1 MFKDKIKKI
10 KLFIWGNIL
19 FATILGIYAQNI
31 TYHIVGD
38 SLARDS
44 LLFWLTILTITSI
57 VLFLAT
63 PILIYNVINKS
74 KIKKQIFVP
83 HLIANYAI
91 GISTS
96 IFSIFVLVMSW
107 G

>member
-1 MFKDKIKKI
+1 MSKNKVKII
-10 KLFIWGNIL
+10 KFFIWLNIL
-19 FATILGIYAQNI
+19 FATIIGIYAQSI

-44 LLFWLTILTITSI
+44 LLFWLTILTVTSI
-57 VLFLAT
+57 VLFLVT
-63 PILIYNVINKS
+63 PILICNVINKLR
-74 KIKKQIFVP
+74 IEKQIFAP
-83 HLIANYAI
+83 HLIANYVI
-91 GISTS
+91 GFSTS